1 MVFNWIKK
9 HTSQDSI
16 VFLQETHSDESFE
29 SIWKSQWHGEIEF
42 SHGVNDAR
50 GTLICFREGLE
61 YKILNKYNDTDG
73 RFVIIR
79 CMIQD
84 RLFLLA
90 NLYNPNKEPQ
100 QIEVMDNFISII
112 KSIDK
117 DHECEIVLGGDF
129 NFIFNTELESDGG
142 NPKLKLSSIATF
154 NSLSNEFSLVDI
166 WRVRNPDKKRY
177 TFRQPTPLI
186 QRRLDFFFISN
197 SLQENVEKVDII
209 LAVRTDHS
217 ALLMKINT
225 IQSFQRGRGYWKFN
239 NSLLSNSSFVELMQK
254 EIKSK
259 TDGLDE
265 VSSDPRVRWE
275 YMKYVMRDLS
285 RKFSIE
291 YSRKVGKNRLE
302 LENKVK
308 DLSSK
313 LTTSS
318 TESEAKEYEECKAK
332 LEKMYDHI
340 TQGIILQSKVAW
352 YEKGEKSN
360 KYFLN
365 LEKRN
370 KAKTHIRKL
379 IDDSKEIS
387 DADNILKI
395 VKSYFGN
402 LYSSR
407 SLKTEHECLEYLK
420 GIKAHVLTTDQCKS
434 CEGKLSLN
442 EIYQALV
449 NMPPN
454 KSPGNDGLSKE
465 FYLCFFDMLGSTLME
480 SLNYAF
486 EKGELSSSQRQAV
499 ITLIEKKGKDKRY
512 LKNWRPISLL
522 NVDTKILSKALSTHI
537 KKVIG
542 SVIESDQTAYVP
554 GRYIGESVRLTSDIL
569 EFTEIHKIS
578 GYMITADIEK
588 VFDSIEHNFITATLI
603 KLGFGPNFVLWV
615 KTLLYK
621 QESCVM
627 NNGHST
633 GFLAA
638 LVALV
643 RVIHCLPFYLFCL

>member
-1 MVFNWIKK
+1 MR
-9 HTSQDSI
+9 
-16 VFLQETHSDESFE
+16 SF
-29 SIWKSQWHGEIEF
+29 
-42 SHGVNDAR
+42 
-50 GTLICFREGLE
+50 
-61 YKILNKYNDTDG
+61 
-73 RFVIIR
+73 FVI
-79 CMIQD
+79 
-84 RLFLLA
+84 
-90 NLYNPNKEPQ
+90 
-100 QIEVMDNFISII
+100 ISII

-154 NSLSNEFSLVDI
+154 NSLSNEFSLVDV
-166 WRVRNPDKKRY
+166 WRVRNPDKKCY
-177 TFRQPTPLI
+177 TFRQPMPLI
-186 QRRLDFFFISN
+186 QRRLDFFFISD

-209 LAVRTDHS
+209 PAVRTDHS

-225 IQSFQRGRGYWKFN
+225 IQTFQRGRGYWKFN

-259 TDGLDE
+259 TDVLVE

-340 TQGIILQSKVAW
+340 TQGIILRSKVAW

-407 SLKTEHECLEYLK
+407 SLKTGHECLEYLK

-465 FYLCFFDMLGSTLME
+465 FYLCFFDRLHSNGK
-480 SLNYAF
+480 F
-486 EKGELSSSQRQAV
+486 EL
-499 ITLIEKKGKDKRY
+499 
-512 LKNWRPISLL
+512 
-522 NVDTKILSKALSTHI
+522 
-537 KKVIG
+537 
-542 SVIESDQTAYVP
+542 
-554 GRYIGESVRLTSDIL
+554 
-569 EFTEIHKIS
+569 
-578 GYMITADIEK
+578 
-588 VFDSIEHNFITATLI
+588 
-603 KLGFGPNFVLWV
+603 
-615 KTLLYK
+615 
-621 QESCVM
+621 
-627 NNGHST
+627 
-633 GFLAA
+633 
-638 LVALV
+638 
-643 RVIHCLPFYLFCL
+643 CL

>member
-1 MVFNWIKK
+1 M
-9 HTSQDSI
+9 
-16 VFLQETHSDESFE
+16 
-29 SIWKSQWHGEIEF
+29 
-42 SHGVNDAR
+42 
-50 GTLICFREGLE
+50 
-61 YKILNKYNDTDG
+61 
-73 RFVIIR
+73 
-79 CMIQD
+79 
-84 RLFLLA
+84 
-90 NLYNPNKEPQ
+90 
-100 QIEVMDNFISII
+100 
-112 KSIDK
+112 
-117 DHECEIVLGGDF
+117 
-129 NFIFNTELESDGG
+129 
-142 NPKLKLSSIATF
+142 
-154 NSLSNEFSLVDI
+154 
-166 WRVRNPDKKRY
+166 
-177 TFRQPTPLI
+177 
-186 QRRLDFFFISN
+186 
-197 SLQENVEKVDII
+197 
-209 LAVRTDHS
+209 
-217 ALLMKINT
+217 
-225 IQSFQRGRGYWKFN
+225 
-239 NSLLSNSSFVELMQK
+239 
-254 EIKSK
+254 
-259 TDGLDE
+259 
-265 VSSDPRVRWE
+265 
-275 YMKYVMRDLS
+275 
-285 RKFSIE
+285 
-291 YSRKVGKNRLE
+291 GKNRLE

-308 DLSSK
+308 NLSSK

-340 TQGIILQSKVAW
+340 TQGIILRSKVAW

-420 GIKAHVLTTDQCKS
+420 GTKAHVLTTDQCKS

-449 NMPPN
+449 NIPPN
-454 KSPGNDGLSKE
+454 KSPGNHGLSKE
-465 FYLCFFDMLGSTLME
+465 FYLCVFDMLGSTLME
-480 SLNYAF
+480 SLNYAI

-522 NVDTKILSKALSTHI
+522 NVDTKILSKALSTRI

-569 EFTEIHKIS
+569 EFTEIHNIS
-578 GYMITADIEK
+578 GCMITADIEK
-588 VFDSIEHNFITATLI
+588 AFDSIEDNFITATLI
-603 KLGFGPNFVLWV
+603 KLGFGPNFVQWV

-633 GFLAA
+633 GFFSCTRGSRQGDPLSAF
-638 LVALV
+638 LFILSLEMLFVQV
-643 RVIHCLPFYLFCL
+643 RENKNIEGFLSLDMNLNCLLLQMTQHTS